1 MINKIDKK
9 LHSITLSLTAGLLL
23 FAVFLTFYQVVTRF
37 VFNAPAPWS
46 EILARGVI
54 IWSVFLGLPYVIR
67 HGELISIEFI
77 YKVFPKNKYAITSV
91 IQFIILIVLAVITYY
106 GIQVSLK
113 VSHQLVA
120 LLNFSMSWLYISI
133 PIGCG
138 LSIISILLRQ
148 INIIKEVKE

>member
-1 MINKIDKK
+1 MINKLDKK
-9 LHSITLSLTAGLLL
+9 LHNITLSLTAGLLL
-23 FAVFLTFYQVVTRF
+23 FAVLLTFYQVVTRF

-46 EILARGVI
+46 EILARGII

-77 YKVFPKNKYAITSV
+77 YKIFPKNKYVLTSV
-91 IQFIILIVLAVITYY
+91 IQFIILIVLSVITFY
-106 GIQVSLK
+106 GIQVTIK

-120 LLNFSMSWLYISI
+120 LLDFSMAWLYVSI

-138 LSIISILLRQ
+138 LSIISVVLRQ
-148 INIIKEVKE
+148 IDLVKEVRG